1 MVGGGRPNLVL
12 APGLGLLYFNRT
24 DLVQLGL
31 AWNGP
36 GMDLEWTWNG
46 PGMDLEWTWNGPGQK
61 VEKGSVLQYKYKEKG
76 GWCRG

>member
-1 MVGGGRPNLVL
+1 MVGGDRPNLVL

-31 AWNGP
+31 
-36 GMDLEWTWNG
+36 DLEWIC
-46 PGMDLEWTWNGPGQK
+46 NGPGQK
-61 VEKGSVLQYKYKEKG
+61 VEKVSVLQYKYEEKG